1 MHQGTTTDTAT
12 ELESAS
18 GPLQQC
24 AVAAHGQVG
33 THDQADGQQMQNRL
47 QICLDRDSA
56 MATRPPQQKQKQ
68 QQPQQQTQQPPQ
80 QTQQPPLHPQQ
91 PPQHP
96 QQLAAAAVATA
107 TPQQLRQQEPQGKG
121 TRCLLPRAHAAQT
134 KNPVFAGLSA
144 TREQETVQTTGLSL
158 T

>member
-1 MHQGTTTDTAT
+1 MHPDTTNDTAT

-18 GPLQQC
+18 WPLHQC

-56 MATRPPQQKQKQ
+56 MATRPQKQKQ

-80 QTQQPPLHPQQ
+80 QTQQPPL
-91 PPQHP
+91 HP

-121 TRCLLPRAHAAQT
+121 TRCLLPRARAAQT
-134 KNPVFAGLSA
+134 KNTVCAGLSA
-144 TREQETVQTTGLSL
+144 TREQEKVQTTGLSL